1 MRVQYLVAA
10 LGALGL
16 AGLGLSLWLQH
27 GCARGKLPPGR
38 RRACAALAVA
48 LGIAAP
54 IALLPGLIC
63 LALWLVR
70 LHG

>member
-16 AGLGLSLWLQH
+16 TCLGLSLWLQH

-48 LGIAAP
+48 LGISREEVVPYIAHRLEAAQS
-54 IALLPGLIC
+54 
-63 LALWLVR
+63 
-70 LHG
+70 